1 MTHDHDSNAD
11 AIRGYSFLKIFAD
24 NDSLNA
30 DEMAFIERLALED
43 RVVDDKER
51 AVLAAIFERAQ
62 SLGVTPAVAA
72 EIAAF
77 KKKIGMA

>member
-1 MTHDHDSNAD
+1 MKDHSNAD

-30 DEMAFIERLALED
+30 DELAFIERLALED
-43 RVVDDKER
+43 RVVDEQEN
-51 AVLAAIFERAQ
+51 AALAAIFERAAQ
-62 SLGVTPAVAA
+62 LGVTDAVAA

-77 KKKIGMA
+77 KKKVGMA

>member
-1 MTHDHDSNAD
+1 MKDHSNAD

-30 DEMAFIERLALED
+30 DELAFIERLALED
-43 RVVDDKER
+43 RMVDEKEK
-51 AVLAAIFERAQ
+51 AVLSAIFERAAQ
-62 SLGVTPAVAA
+62 IGVTAAVAN

-77 KKKIGMA
+77 KKRIGMD